1 MSETSEI
8 TYKCSNIYH
17 PKYEQGI
24 RWNDSDIGIEW
35 PGTEPVLS
43 ERDINLPMLHSLNL
57 NQDYFFEEENSDQ

>member
-1 MSETSEI
+1 ML
-8 TYKCSNIYH
+8 CIYH

-43 ERDINLPMLHSLNL
+43 ERDINLPKLHSLDL
-57 NQDYFFEEENSDQ
+57 NQDYFIEEENSDK